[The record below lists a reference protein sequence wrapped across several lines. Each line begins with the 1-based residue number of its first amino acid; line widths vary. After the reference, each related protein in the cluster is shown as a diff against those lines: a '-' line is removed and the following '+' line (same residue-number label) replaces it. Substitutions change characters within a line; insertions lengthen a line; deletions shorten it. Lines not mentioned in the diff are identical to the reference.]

1 MKKQIKQLIFIAI
14 LLLITLCIILLILK
28 ITKKSHKVNYQIDKY
43 KIEEIYN
50 NNQYDILIT
59 KGKFNYIY
67 TLNNKFGKR
76 KKIIREI
83 KKVESNDL
91 KCIVPIYKNNITKQ
105 IYCTL
110 KDKQVSINYLVQTN
124 NNDFRDVETKIK
136 KLGIKIPKDNAK
148 KKTYKGINYYSDN
161 FNGEKLA
168 LWNYKGIYIFE
179 KDGESYQKILKKDLY
194 DNVMSCI
201 VDKYFVLFDNSNVKG
216 IENIYYY
223 NFKNNK
229 LKSFKLDKK
238 VSKNTYINGVVDDLI
253 YITDKK
259 NKIEYT
265 IDIKNEKINEIDNNQ
280 TEYILY
286 QNDKKTVLSKSDFL
300 IKEQYFNNYPIEN
313 QKIESTELR
322 EYGKN
327 YYYFNGN
334 NFYKTKKGK
343 EQYATLLFQMY
354 DVKEWFVQGDTV
366 YITKQDSIY
375 SYSDDNGLR
384 KLIEYNELRYNYKN
398 IYKIWKK

>member
-1 MKKQIKQLIFIAI
+1 
-14 LLLITLCIILLILK
+14 
-28 ITKKSHKVNYQIDKY
+28 
-43 KIEEIYN
+43 
-50 NNQYDILIT
+50 
-59 KGKFNYIY
+59 
-67 TLNNKFGKR
+67 
-76 KKIIREI
+76 
-83 KKVESNDL
+83 
-91 KCIVPIYKNNITKQ
+91 
-105 IYCTL
+105 
-110 KDKQVSINYLVQTN
+110 
-124 NNDFRDVETKIK
+124 
-136 KLGIKIPKDNAK
+136 
-148 KKTYKGINYYSDN
+148 
-161 FNGEKLA
+161 
-168 LWNYKGIYIFE
+168 
-179 KDGESYQKILKKDLY
+179 
-194 DNVMSCI
+194 MSCI

-313 QKIESTELR
+313 EKIESTELR

-334 NFYKTKKGK
+334 NFYKTKKSK